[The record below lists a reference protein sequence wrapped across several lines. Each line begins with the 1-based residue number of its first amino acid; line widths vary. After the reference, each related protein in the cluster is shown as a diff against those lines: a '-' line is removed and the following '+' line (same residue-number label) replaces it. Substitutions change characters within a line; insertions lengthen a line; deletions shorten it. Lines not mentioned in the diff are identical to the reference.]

1 MRCGYAALI
10 GRPNVGKSTL
20 MNRLLRQKVSITSSR
35 PQTTRHRILG
45 IATTPEVQI
54 IYVDT
59 PGLHRAGK
67 KALNRYMNRAAQN
80 AIHDVDVVLWVVE
93 GMRWTEE
100 DGDILS
106 RLEDVTVPVVL
117 VVNKV
122 DHIAD
127 KRRLLPHLQA
137 LAQKRQ
143 FAEVVPVSART
154 GANTPSLEQVVAKYM
169 PEGEAMY
176 PEDQITDRN
185 ERFLAAEFIREKLM
199 RRLGQEL
206 PYALTVEIEKF
217 TQEGN
222 LARIHAVVWVERDSH
237 KPVIIGK
244 NGERLKEVGR
254 EARQDMERTFDCKVF
269 LELWVRVKSGWS
281 DDERALASLGYTDDH

>member
-1 MRCGYAALI
+1 MRCGYAAII

-20 MNRLLRQKVSITSSR
+20 MNRLLRQKISITSSR

-45 IATTPEVQI
+45 IATAPDVQV

-67 KALNRYMNRAAQN
+67 KALNRYMNRTAQSV
-80 AIHDVDVVLWVVE
+80 IHDVDAVLWVVE

-100 DGDILS
+100 DEDILR
-106 RLEDVTVPVVL
+106 RLEGLTVPVIL

-122 DHIAD
+122 DHVAE
-127 KRRLLPHLQA
+127 KGRLLPHLQT
-137 LAQKRQ
+137 LAGKRQ
-143 FAEVVPVSART
+143 FAEIVPVSART
-154 GANTPSLEQVVAKYM
+154 GANVESLEQAVAKYM

-176 PEDQITDRN
+176 PDDQVTDRS

-206 PYALTVEIEKF
+206 PYVLTVEIEKF
-217 TQEGN
+217 AREGN
-222 LARIHAVVWVERDSH
+222 LARIHAVIWVERDSH
-237 KPVIIGK
+237 KAIIIGK

-254 EARQDMERTFDCKVF
+254 EAREDMERTFDCKVF

-281 DDERALASLGYTDDH
+281 DDERALASLGYTDQ